1 MKTENKNT
9 NVSNETD
16 SPAFLVGAVIGS
28 LPLLINGLN
37 VEALS
42 NILYNKWALH
52 YEGRVMM
59 TRDLF
64 TLAIQDIVRGNDR

>member
-1 MKTENKNT
+1 MTKDNLTT
-9 NVSNETD
+9 NVPDEAQ
-16 SPAFLVGAVIGS
+16 SPAFLVGAVSGS

-37 VEALS
+37 VEALA
-42 NILYNKWALH
+42 NILYDKWALH
-52 YEGRVMM
+52 YEGRVIM

>member
-1 MKTENKNT
+1 MNKEQNI
-9 NVSNETD
+9 ND
-16 SPAFLVGAVIGS
+16 PAFLVGAVMPS

-37 VEALS
+37 VEALA
-42 NILYNKWALH
+42 NILYDKWALH